1 MKRNYLVIKH
11 NETIICKECENANT
25 VITRFFG
32 LMHRRSMPEGHGL
45 LLDPCNQIH
54 TFNMHF
60 DIDVIT
66 LDKDNKILA
75 IFDSVPPWK
84 CKKAVK
90 GGKKVLELNSKETE
104 KFNIKCGDVLE
115 IAEADNNIA

>member
-1 MKRNYLVIKH
+1 MKKKYLTVIH
-11 NETIICKECENANT
+11 NGEIVSNECENANT
-25 VITRFFG
+25 VIRRYFG

-66 LDKDNKILA
+66 LDKENKVLA

-90 GGKKVLELNSKETE
+90 GGKRVLELNAKEAE
-104 KFNIKCGDVLE
+104 KFNIKCGDTLV
-115 IAEADNNIA
+115 ITDNSKYNA